1 MQDAERIVLA
11 SQQLRAHHQ
20 FKEAHVLV
28 EGSAQSH
35 GLPQD
40 YVWAHQP
47 ILWSDIS
54 AGICQLT
61 RRKKE
66 DAEFL
71 MELWRNKDFIHDFHR
86 HAKDL
91 TTDPSLLGLTLER
104 EYTSLLSEINQL
116 HWVVR
121 DRKGQAFGLL
131 SLTNVSISNKSA
143 EVLLGVLPQA
153 PMGLATASMLILFQ
167 FFFKAMGF
175 HKLYSFIYED
185 NPHSLKG
192 TLHLGFKQEG
202 LLREHILDPSTK
214 QFVNLIQTGL
224 LSSEVDSSANLRLM
238 ERLLQ

>member
-1 MQDAERIVLA
+1 MQDAERILLA

-20 FKEAHVLV
+20 FKEAHELV

-40 YVWAHQP
+40 YIWAHQP

-71 MELWRNKDFIHDFHR
+71 MELWRNKDFIREFHR

-91 TTDPSLLGLTLER
+91 TTDPSLLCLTLER

-175 HKLYSFIYED
+175 INCIHSFMKTTPI
-185 NPHSLKG
+185 PSKAHCTWGSSKKG
-192 TLHLGFKQEG
+192 C
-202 LLREHILDPSTK
+202 
-214 QFVNLIQTGL
+214 
-224 LSSEVDSSANLRLM
+224 
-238 ERLLQ
+238 